1 MSLKE
6 LTKDKHATAETTPFM
21 KSVFEKKMPEL
32 VWIDYTYQKKL
43 WYNEIEKAAKKAGL
57 LENLAGIERAQL
69 IENDYKE
76 MIKDTLIYNTYKET
90 TKDYVI
96 YLKSLTDPKKI
107 LAHLYTWH
115 MGDMFGGQMI
125 KKIIDAPHTH
135 LEFENTLELITVMR
149 PMLTDDL
156 ADEANV
162 AFDWAIKILQE
173 YDNEFTV

>member
-6 LTKDKHATAETTPFM
+6 LTKDKHALAETTPFM
-21 KSVFEKKMPEL
+21 KAVFAKTLPSL
-32 VWIDYTYQKKL
+32 VWIDYTYQKQL
-43 WYNEIEKAAKKAGL
+43 WYKEIERAAQQAGL
-57 LENLAGIERAQL
+57 LENLPGIERAQL
-69 IENDYKE
+69 IKDDYDA
-76 MIKDTLIYNTYKET
+76 MIKDTYIYNTYKST

-96 YLKSLTDPKKI
+96 YLKTLTDRNKI

-135 LEFENTLELITVMR
+135 LEFSNTKELIAVMR

-162 AFDWAIKILQE
+162 AFDWAIRILGE
-173 YDNEFTV
+173 YDASLE

>member
-6 LTKDKHATAETTPFM
+6 LTKDNHALAETTPFM
-21 KSVFEKKMPEL
+21 KSVFAGTMPKD
-32 VWIDYTYQKKL
+32 VWTDYTYQKQL
-43 WYNEIEKAAKKAGL
+43 WYKEIERAARQVGL
-57 LENLAGIERAQL
+57 LENLAGIERSEL
-69 IENDYKE
+69 IMEDYRE
-76 MIKDTLIYNTYKET
+76 MIAGTFLYNTYKSV

-96 YLKSLTDPKKI
+96 YLQSLKDRNKI

-125 KKIIDAPHTH
+125 KKIINAPHRH
-135 LEFENTLELITVMR
+135 LEFANTSELIAVLR

-162 AFDWAIKILQE
+162 AFEWAIKILNQ
-173 YDNEFTV
+173 YDC

>member
-6 LTKDKHATAETTPFM
+6 LTKDKHALAETTPFM
-21 KSVFEKKMPEL
+21 KAVFAGTMTKDI
-32 VWIDYTYQKKL
+32 WTDYTYQKQL
-43 WYNEIEKAAKKAGL
+43 WYKEIERAAKQAGL
-57 LENLAGIERAQL
+57 LEDLPGIERAEL
-69 IENDYKE
+69 IKEDYQE
-76 MIKDTLIYNTYKET
+76 MIFGTLNYHTYKEV

-96 YLKSLTDPKKI
+96 YLKTLNDPKKI

-125 KKIIDAPHTH
+125 RKIIDAPHKH
-135 LEFENTLELITVMR
+135 LKFENTLAIITALR

-162 AFDWAIKILQE
+162 AFEWAIKILNE
-173 YDNEFTV
+173 YDC

>member
-1 MSLKE
+1 MSLKD
-6 LTKDKHATAETTPFM
+6 LTKDKHALAETTPFM
-21 KSVFEKKMPEL
+21 KSVFAGKMPL
-32 VWIDYTYQKKL
+32 SVWIDYTYQKQL
-43 WYNEIEKAAKKAGL
+43 WYKEIERAAQQAGL
-57 LENLAGIERAQL
+57 LENLSGIERAEL
-69 IENDYKE
+69 IKADYQE
-76 MIKDTLIYNTYKET
+76 MINDTFIYNTYKEV

-125 KKIIDAPHTH
+125 KKIIQAPHRH
-135 LEFENTLELITVMR
+135 LEFDNKTDIIAVLR

-162 AFDWAIKILQE
+162 AFDWAIKILNE
-173 YDNEFTV
+173 YDC